1 MLTKN
6 ILDRSIGGEEQTK
19 ILVMEEKSRLLSKE
33 LQKLKAQLMKATSRN
48 QQEKLIFMGLIKKCE
63 VIVAEL
69 IEVAES
75 LNLNQSSFL

>member
-63 VIVAEL
+63 VIIAEL